1 MLLPSIVLPLVVLAG
16 SVLAAPPFS
25 PSLARFNVAASGGN
39 ASSPY
44 AYGIMNE
51 EVRLELYIS
60 VVSTDIKQINYS
72 GDGGLV
78 SNTALAL
85 SGQR

>member
-1 MLLPSIVLPLVVLAG
+1 MLRSIALLLVVLAG
-16 SVLAAPPFS
+16 FVLAAPPFS

-51 EVRLELYIS
+51 EVRLELQMS
-60 VVSTDIKQINYS
+60 VVPADVK
-72 GDGGLV
+72 
-78 SNTALAL
+78 
-85 SGQR
+85 

>member
-1 MLLPSIVLPLVVLAG
+1 MMVPSIALLLALLVLAG

-25 PSLARFNVAASGGN
+25 PSLARFNVAANGGN

-51 EVRLELYIS
+51 EVWSQVNCSSYLL
-60 VVSTDIKQINYS
+60 TP
-72 GDGGLV
+72 
-78 SNTALAL
+78 
-85 SGQR
+85 